1 MISTR
6 ELDRISSKIED
17 LRIEIRKQL
26 SLDKISGGFV
36 DIDFNDYDD
45 DWVHITVKDG
55 VQSDCEN
62 RVNTWLTS
70 INRKTLKMKDE

>member
-1 MISTR
+1 MTTR